1 MKIFQL
7 SVMRSQ
13 VSELEAAREKYK
25 RSALT
30 AKTGGDRQTAL
41 EMLKLVKTCENLL
54 LEVRQGN
61 VVDLGLIRQPEPQV
75 LRVCSAERE

>member
-25 RSALT
+25 VSALT

>member
-25 RSALT
+25 VSALS

-41 EMLKLVKTCENLL
+41 QMLKLVKTCENLL

>member
-1 MKIFQL
+1 M
-7 SVMRSQ
+7 
-13 VSELEAAREKYK
+13 SELEAAREKYK
-25 RSALT
+25 VSALT

>member
-25 RSALT
+25 MSALT

-75 LRVCSAERE
+75 LRVCAAERE

>member
-25 RSALT
+25 MSALT

-41 EMLKLVKTCENLL
+41 QMLKLVKTCENLL